1 MQNLVFCKINLFDA
15 LQTVMLVNESGTTE
29 LAHVDL
35 QNLGH
40 TIASVCNEEKVFNV
54 RLNGSREYTESIA
67 DDIRVANTFMYHSNH
82 EINIEVSVE
91 GE

>member
-15 LQTVMLVNESGTTE
+15 LQTVTLVNESGATE

-40 TIASVCNEEKVFNV
+40 TIASVCNV